1 MAATLGLVA
10 AGASA
15 DPIGYTLGIGAGTS
29 QLQRIDLA
37 TLEVDPIGDPGG
49 VGAEFLAFHADG
61 TLYGLSRL
69 EADSLRLV
77 SFDLDTGVGNVV
89 ADLTPGFE
97 FLLLGFT
104 GDAHGN
110 LWGSGVESMT
120 DGGFRLVI
128 FAIDAAGGSVGA
140 PVEVLGLDPLGGL
153 FGLAA
158 CGDLLLATASETGLV
173 AVEPLS
179 GESSVLFP
187 LAPHPA
193 DMDVG
198 PDGALWIFSLLPF
211 DGFAMQDFRL
221 DLTTGDL
228 TLVGHR
234 NHIAG
239 LAIPAQTGGFCGGSA
254 PLSIPTLSPLAL
266 AALAATL
273 AAAALWV
280 VRRRA

>member
-173 AVEPLS
+173 AVDPAS
-179 GESSVLFP
+179 GEARQVVEYPKSNRALTGIT
-187 LAPHPA
+187 A
-193 DMDVG
+193 G
-198 PDGALWIFSLLPF
+198 PDGALYVAEW
-211 DGFAMQDFRL
+211 A
-221 DLTTGDL
+221 
-228 TLVGHR
+228 
-234 NHIAG
+234 
-239 LAIPAQTGGFCGGSA
+239 
-254 PLSIPTLSPLAL
+254 
-266 AALAATL
+266 
-273 AAAALWV
+273 
-280 VRRRA
+280 

>member
-1 MAATLGLVA
+1 
-10 AGASA
+10 
-15 DPIGYTLGIGAGTS
+15 
-29 QLQRIDLA
+29 
-37 TLEVDPIGDPGG
+37 
-49 VGAEFLAFHADG
+49 
-61 TLYGLSRL
+61 
-69 EADSLRLV
+69 
-77 SFDLDTGVGNVV
+77 
-89 ADLTPGFE
+89 
-97 FLLLGFT
+97 
-104 GDAHGN
+104 
-110 LWGSGVESMT
+110 MT
-120 DGGFRLVI
+120 DGGSRLVI
-128 FAIDAAGGSVGA
+128 FAIDPAGGSVGA

-198 PDGALWIFSLLPF
+198 PDGALWIFSELPF

-221 DLTTGDL
+221 DLTTGEV
-228 TLVGHR
+228 TLVGQR

-266 AALAATL
+266 AALAITL
-273 AAAALWV
+273 AVAALWV